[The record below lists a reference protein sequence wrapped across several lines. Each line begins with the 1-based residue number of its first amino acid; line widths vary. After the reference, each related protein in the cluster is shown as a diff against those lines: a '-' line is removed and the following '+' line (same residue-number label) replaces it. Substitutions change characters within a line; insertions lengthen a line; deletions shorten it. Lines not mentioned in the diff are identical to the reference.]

1 VNGKRIVIDA
11 SVALKW
17 RLRDE
22 EATQQADALLED
34 FLASKLVLLTPTLFD
49 YEIANALRVAVTRQR
64 LSAQDAAAA
73 LADFAPYAIV
83 RYDFSGIASRTFHL
97 SGQHQRSAYDSAYM
111 ELKRRACGFSPER
124 SVSSMLS
131 GKLLPGSSGW
141 ATTNSAPFQRQNRQ
155 YPSLHAGK
163 VSPNNGVQPTDYS
176 VRSCGASASS
186 GG

>member
-1 VNGKRIVIDA
+1 MSGKRVVVDA

-34 FLASKLVLLTPTLFD
+34 FLAGNLELLTPTLFD

-64 LSAQDAAAA
+64 LSEEDAAVA
-73 LADFAPYAIV
+73 LADFAQFALV

-111 ELKRRACGFSPER
+111 ALAQAQGVWFFTGDKRLFSAVGQALAWVKWLGDYQFEAVPA
-124 SVSSMLS
+124 SD
-131 GKLLPGSSGW
+131 
-141 ATTNSAPFQRQNRQ
+141 ATNPQS
-155 YPSLHAGK
+155 PS
-163 VSPNNGVQPTDYS
+163 
-176 VRSCGASASS
+176 R
-186 GG
+186 